1 MWGLEQSQAFLP
13 AGSLTCFPLPR
24 IQEMLFYLHTKRGPE
39 STVKAQ
45 HFAMGHLPC
54 PHITIYSRWFSSR
67 ILITSGPLNLIIFI
81 LPLTQPKVISTG
93 RYHESCWVFPMKE
106 RSMIEVKKKKKKGAL
121 FNAGDKN
128 QPHFTKYPMSLVK
141 GEEIRSMTCGSICA
155 EVC

>member
-106 RSMIEVKKKKKKGAL
+106 RSMIEVKKKVLCLMRGIKISRTSQNIRCLLSRGRKSGAW
-121 FNAGDKN
+121 
-128 QPHFTKYPMSLVK
+128 LVAVSVQK
-141 GEEIRSMTCGSICA
+141 SVR
-155 EVC
+155 